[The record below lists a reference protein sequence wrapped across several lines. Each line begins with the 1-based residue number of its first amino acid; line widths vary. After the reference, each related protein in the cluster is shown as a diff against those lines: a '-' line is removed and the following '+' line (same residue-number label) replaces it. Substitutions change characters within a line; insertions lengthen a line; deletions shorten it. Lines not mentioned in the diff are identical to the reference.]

1 MSRPHKN
8 IHMVLETL
16 KRDDLLQC
24 FRSLIQEL
32 KYSSS
37 YKERLYCGVRH
48 LHRFMV
54 SLNEGVYTPT
64 IGSRFLCTI
73 QDNPI
78 SVTPGIMREREKV
91 VFILNSHV
99 MCQDWAIRPKRIAD
113 YSLRGDAGEKARAFI
128 KKAAC
133 DRQWAPGT
141 ILLFERVL
149 SRFTEYLRLNNIS
162 LSRIRRQDIV
172 DFLSTKPNNVHTN
185 VYALRSFVKHLFEN
199 NIISNPYTSVFSTM
213 KASEPEIKVL
223 SYYSTEEVRTM
234 EMSVSRSSVKGKR
247 DYAMILLA
255 SRLGLRAS
263 DIISLSLS
271 NIDWDNNLIQLV
283 QQKTQ
288 KSIRLPLLPE
298 VGEAIIDYIMNGRP
312 NHSSNTLF
320 LTLRDPFRPLC
331 QNQFSQI
338 VGKYMQKSGVNI
350 AGRHHGV
357 HCLRHSVAGA
367 LLKNEVPLP
376 VISQSLGHS
385 STASTMIYLNID
397 IDALM
402 KCSLNVPTV
411 SDDFYNQNGGA
422 LYG

>member
-54 SLNEGVYTPT
+54 SLNEGGYTPT
-64 IGSRFLCTI
+64 VGSRFLCTI

-185 VYALRSFVKHLFEN
+185 VYALRSFVKHLFD
-199 NIISNPYTSVFSTM
+199 
-213 KASEPEIKVL
+213 
-223 SYYSTEEVRTM
+223 STEEVRTM

-263 DIISLSLS
+263 DITSLSLS

-422 LYG
+422 L

>member
-64 IGSRFLCTI
+64 VGSRFLCTI

-271 NIDWDNNLIQLV
+271 NIDWDN
-283 QQKTQ
+283 
-288 KSIRLPLLPE
+288 
-298 VGEAIIDYIMNGRP
+298 GRP